1 MTRMTLGV
9 RLGGHADSGHSR
21 RFVSLSALGLL
32 CATIGTIGTMSGC
45 AEETATGEQRVH
57 IVKNADAPAEVGG
70 IPPDKQADIQLML
83 QQREP
88 SVRKCYNDVLNDGSH
103 DRTFKGTLIV
113 LISLSSGNKDSGA
126 RVTAVKIIGGSLN
139 NDEVNSCLVEKLK
152 EFEYPD
158 ISNPGTMQYTY
169 KFEPAY

>member
-9 RLGGHADSGHSR
+9 HL
-21 RFVSLSALGLL
+21 VTLGLW
-32 CATIGTIGTMSGC
+32 AAMSAGC
-45 AEETATGEQRVH
+45 AEETVTGEQRVR
-57 IVKNADAPAEVGG
+57 IVKNNEAPPEVGG

-103 DRTFKGTLIV
+103 DRSFKGTVVV
-113 LISLSSGNKDSGA
+113 LISLASGGGNAKVTGIKVITDTLKNDDVTSCVVDRLKD
-126 RVTAVKIIGGSLN
+126 
-139 NDEVNSCLVEKLK
+139 
-152 EFEYPD
+152 FEYPEVA
-158 ISNPGTMQYTY
+158 NPGTMQYSY

>member
-1 MTRMTLGV
+1 MTRMMLGVHLVTLG
-9 RLGGHADSGHSR
+9 
-21 RFVSLSALGLL
+21 FCSALVLS
-32 CATIGTIGTMSGC
+32 TSGC

-57 IVKNADAPAEVGG
+57 IVRNNEAPAEVGG

-103 DRTFKGTLIV
+103 DRTFKGSIVV
-113 LISLSSGNKDSGA
+113 LITLAPGGA
-126 RVTAVKIIGGSLN
+126 AGAHVGAVKAITDTLK
-139 NDEVNSCLVEKLK
+139 NDEVTSCVVDRLK
-152 EFEYPD
+152 DFEYPD
-158 ISNPGTMQYTY
+158 VPNKGTMQYSY

>member
-1 MTRMTLGV
+1 MTRETLGV
-9 RLGGHADSGHSR
+9 HLVVLLVLGVFSGLA
-21 RFVSLSALGLL
+21 VSA
-32 CATIGTIGTMSGC
+32 AGC

-57 IVKNADAPAEVGG
+57 IVRNADVAAEKGG
-70 IPPDKQADIQLML
+70 ISPDKQADIQLML

-103 DRTFKGTLIV
+103 DRSFKGTVVV
-113 LISLSSGNKDSGA
+113 LISLASEGKNPA
-126 RVTAVKIIGGSLN
+126 RVTGVKVVNDNLK
-139 NDEVNSCLVEKLK
+139 NDEVTSCVVDRLK

-158 ISNPGTMQYTY
+158 VANPGAMEYSY

>member
-1 MTRMTLGV
+1 MTRTTLGVHLMTLGFAFG
-9 RLGGHADSGHSR
+9 LA
-21 RFVSLSALGLL
+21 AL
-32 CATIGTIGTMSGC
+32 AGC

-57 IVKNADAPAEVGG
+57 IVRNNDAPAEVGG
-70 IPPDKQADIQLML
+70 IAPDKQADIQLML

-103 DRTFKGTLIV
+103 DRSFKGTVVL
-113 LISLSSGNKDSGA
+113 LISLAPGGSNA
-126 RVTAVKIIGGSLN
+126 RVTGVKVINDSLK
-139 NDEVNSCLVEKLK
+139 NDEVTSCVVEKLK

-158 ISNPGTMQYTY
+158 VVNAGTMQYSY

>member
-1 MTRMTLGV
+1 MTRMTLGAH
-9 RLGGHADSGHSR
+9 LM
-21 RFVSLSALGLL
+21 ALGLL
-32 CATIGTIGTMSGC
+32 SLAAGC

-57 IVKNADAPAEVGG
+57 IVKNSDVPAEVGG

-103 DRTFKGTLIV
+103 DRSFKGTVIV
-113 LISLSSGNKDSGA
+113 LISLASGNKDSGA

>member
-1 MTRMTLGV
+1 MTRTTLGSHLMTLG
-9 RLGGHADSGHSR
+9 L
-21 RFVSLSALGLL
+21 LSAFALPVV
-32 CATIGTIGTMSGC
+32 SSFGC

-57 IVKNADAPAEVGG
+57 IVKNQETAAEVGG

-103 DRTFKGTLIV
+103 DRSFKGTVII
-113 LISLSSGNKDSGA
+113 LISLGAGNKESGA
-126 RVTAVKIIGGSLN
+126 RVTGVKTIGGSLT
-139 NDEVNSCLVEKLK
+139 NDEVNGCLVEKLK